1 MMSQNLTI
9 VMVRGE
15 MNENFAVNVRDC
27 SFLSVV
33 TELLRV
39 HDDFVAAQCR
49 VTAEKV
55 LHIWMF
61 AAG

>member
-1 MMSQNLTI
+1 
-9 VMVRGE
+9 MVRGE

-27 SFLSVV
+27 PFLSVV